1 MPAGMGLTGR
11 NGRAGRPTEA
21 KTTARTPT
29 KIILRRR
36 AVDGD
41 FGFTV
46 FMPSCYGKIITGRE
60 SKKMRGSLKKRIAQ
74 IVTTIDRNAKG

>member
-1 MPAGMGLTGR
+1 
-11 NGRAGRPTEA
+11 
-21 KTTARTPT
+21 
-29 KIILRRR
+29 
-36 AVDGD
+36 VDGD